1 MRKYGSV
8 EQIIDDFYD
17 VRLSTYSK
25 RKKQMIIDLEKLLV
39 KLSNRAKYILA
50 TLDGSVDLRKKN
62 AQLVK
67 ELMTSKGFDLIDG
80 NFNYLIKMPMDSVTE
95 ENVEKI
101 LKEKRDAEN
110 ELNKLKKTTLET
122 MWLSEL
128 ETLQNEYKKYKITR
142 ENIQKGASTNNVKKV
157 KKRVIKK

>member
-1 MRKYGSV
+1 
-8 EQIIDDFYD
+8 
-17 VRLSTYSK
+17 
-25 RKKQMIIDLEKLLV
+25 
-39 KLSNRAKYILA
+39 
-50 TLDGSVDLRKKN
+50 
-62 AQLVK
+62 
-67 ELMTSKGFDLIDG
+67 MTSKGFDLIDG

-128 ETLQNEYKKYKITR
+128 ETLQNEYKKY
-142 ENIQKGASTNNVKKV
+142 
-157 KKRVIKK
+157 

>member
-1 MRKYGSV
+1 M
-8 EQIIDDFYD
+8 
-17 VRLSTYSK
+17 
-25 RKKQMIIDLEKLLV
+25 
-39 KLSNRAKYILA
+39 SNRAKYILA

-62 AQLVK
+62 AATVK
-67 ELMTSKGFDLIDG
+67 ELMTSKGFDQMDG

-101 LKEKRDAEN
+101 LKEKTDAEK

-128 ETLQNEYKKYKITR
+128 ESLQTEYKKYQLLR
-142 ENIQKGASTNNVKKV
+142 ENIQKGAPSTSSKKV
-157 KKRVIKK
+157 KKRVIKKTK